1 MMIPFYAVDSNY
13 LDVYLARGAN
23 YSVSGIVKRVSVVD
37 GGVKNRGRRGAQ
49 ATEKRP
55 SSPPS
60 LSIRQSSTEG
70 RRPEHQSMTCERN
83 NLELK
88 VPVLSRQIN

>member
-13 LDVYLARGAN
+13 LDVYLARGAS

-49 ATEKRP
+49 ATEKAIFTALIIDKTKFPLGQTTRT
-55 SSPPS
+55 
-60 LSIRQSSTEG
+60 SI
-70 RRPEHQSMTCERN
+70 HD
-83 NLELK
+83 L
-88 VPVLSRQIN
+88 